1 MEQKLKAHKV
11 MITGASGGLGERIAY
26 HAAGEGAEIILAAR
40 RRDRLDAL
48 KQNIAD
54 KTGAKC
60 RIIVLDVSR
69 TDEVEAAFQEAGP
82 VDILV
87 NNAGFGIFESA
98 LDASLEDMKAMFEVN
113 VFGLIACTKMAL
125 PHMIRQDKGHIINI
139 ASQAGKIA
147 TPKSSLYAATK
158 HAVLGYSNSL
168 RMELAETGV
177 NVTTVNP
184 GPIQTDFF
192 KTADKK
198 KKNIKSVGRWMLDP
212 DRVAKK
218 IVSAMMT
225 NKREINLPGWMNSV
239 SKLYQLFPSLVERT
253 GRSAF
258 YKK

>member
-1 MEQKLKAHKV
+1 MQQKLKEQNV

-26 HAAGEGAEIILAAR
+26 HAAKEGAEVILAAR
-40 RRDRLDAL
+40 RKDRLMAL

-54 KTGAKC
+54 ETGAKC
-60 RIIVLDVSR
+60 RIIALDVSR
-69 TDEVEAAFQEAGP
+69 TDDIKAAFQEAGP

-87 NNAGFGIFESA
+87 NNAGFGIFENA

-139 ASQAGKIA
+139 ASQAGKLA

-168 RMELAETGV
+168 RMELAETRV

-184 GPIQTDFF
+184 GPIQTDFLRRP
-192 KTADKK
+192 
-198 KKNIKSVGRWMLDP
+198 IKEGIM
-212 DRVAKK
+212 
-218 IVSAMMT
+218 
-225 NKREINLPGWMNSV
+225 
-239 SKLYQLFPSLVERT
+239 SKASRDGCLIRIRLLRKSSRQ
-253 GRSAF
+253 
-258 YKK
+258 

>member
-1 MEQKLKAHKV
+1 MQQKLKEQNV

-26 HAAGEGAEIILAAR
+26 HAAKEGAEIILAAR
-40 RRDRLDAL
+40 RRDRLMAL

-54 KTGAKC
+54 ETGAKC
-60 RIIVLDVSR
+60 RIIALDVSR
-69 TDEVEAAFQEAGP
+69 TDDIKAAFQEAGP

-139 ASQAGKIA
+139 ASQAGKLA

-184 GPIQTDFF
+184 GPIQTDFSRRPIKEGIMS
-192 KTADKK
+192 KTSRDGCL
-198 KKNIKSVGRWMLDP
+198 IPIRLLRKSSR
-212 DRVAKK
+212 
-218 IVSAMMT
+218 
-225 NKREINLPGWMNSV
+225 
-239 SKLYQLFPSLVERT
+239 Q
-253 GRSAF
+253 
-258 YKK
+258 